1 MTSQNDEVIVNSNE
15 PFKHKIH
22 LKGCKT
28 LSSCLRMILFVT
40 VCGNERI
47 RLVLKDDPYFLL
59 PGDKQDYF
67 VDVKNWF

>member
-1 MTSQNDEVIVNSNE
+1 
-15 PFKHKIH
+15 
-22 LKGCKT
+22 
-28 LSSCLRMILFVT
+28 MILFVT

-47 RLVLKDDPYFLL
+47 RLVLNDDPYFLL